1 MDKMILKDNTEIELQ
16 AGGSLSAVAVKFD
29 SKDDM
34 LETWKTM
41 TLDNLADV
49 KFQNDAGAV
58 IGSYADLVLV
68 SETSRETSDGTVQ
81 TTFSFREKT
90 DTEKRL
96 DALEEG
102 QEVQDEAINDLGT
115 ATSELAEKEGAE

>member
-1 MDKMILKDNTEIELQ
+1 MEKMILKDNTEIELQ
-16 AGGSLSAVAVKFD
+16 AGASLLAVTVKFD

-34 LETWKTM
+34 LQAWKAM
-41 TLDNLADV
+41 TPENLAEV
-49 KFQNDAGAV
+49 KFQNDAGAT
-58 IGSYADLVLV
+58 IGEYTDLVLV
-68 SETSRETSDGTVQ
+68 SETSQETSEGAVQ
-81 TTFSFREKT
+81 TVFSFREKT

-102 QEVQDEAINDLGT
+102 QAVQDEAINDLGI